1 MPKIDLSTKEK
12 VCLAGLAVLGNDY
25 LADAFDMCHNV
36 KTTNPGS
43 LSVLR
48 SKWKNSPKVKEF
60 LNGIRKQYADNL
72 LENIGE
78 ESELSEKQLIAIIQR
93 GIVSEKDPKRQADMS
108 LKLMQWRKDAKAE
121 IAEDDRRKYVLTW
134 RSICRVCPLMATYR
148 AIQSDPTLQGK
159 ELDDRIA
166 SEPARMIEETRKEQQ
181 AARERI
187 ISGCERSGD
196 DTNAEGL
203 GRIFVSLG
211 LTLSDCY
218 DILDFLKR
226 QTEGKSES
234 AAHWMKH

>member
-1 MPKIDLSTKEK
+1 MPKIELSTREK
-12 VCLAGLAVLGNDY
+12 ICLAGYAVLGKEF
-25 LADAFDMCHNV
+25 LAEAFDMCHNIN
-36 KTTNPGS
+36 TTNPGS
-43 LSVLR
+43 LAVMR
-48 SKWKNSPKVKEF
+48 SNWINKPQAKEF
-60 LNGIRKQYADNL
+60 VLNIRKQYADSL

-78 ESELSEKQLIAIIQR
+78 DTELSEKQLIAIIQR

-187 ISGCERSGD
+187 ISGCKRSGD

-203 GRIFVSLG
+203 GRFFVSLG

-226 QTEGKSES
+226 QTEGKIDS